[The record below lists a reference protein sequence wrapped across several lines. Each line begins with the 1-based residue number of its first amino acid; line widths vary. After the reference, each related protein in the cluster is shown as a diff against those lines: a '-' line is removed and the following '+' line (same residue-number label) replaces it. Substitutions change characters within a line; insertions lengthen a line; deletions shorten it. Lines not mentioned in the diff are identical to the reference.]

1 VRAHEVT
8 ALMSGFNDAGIRV
21 WVAGG
26 WAVDILVG
34 RQTRPHG
41 DLDLAI
47 DAGQLPQLLELL
59 EGDGFTVSV
68 DAFPSR
74 AELTARDGRI
84 LDLHPVE
91 FDSAGAGVQ
100 QGLDGGTFEYAVDGF
115 TRGTLAG
122 TEVPCLSARQ
132 QLVFRRGYR
141 LRPVDHHDI
150 ALLEQVMASEGE

>member
-1 VRAHEVT
+1 MRAHEVT
-8 ALMSGFNDAGIRV
+8 GLMSRLDGAGIRA

-34 RQTRPHG
+34 HQTRPHG

-47 DAGQLPQLLELL
+47 DAAQLPQLRELL
-59 EGDGFTVSV
+59 EGDGFELSV
-68 DAFPSR
+68 DALPSR

-91 FDSAGAGVQ
+91 FDSTGAGVQ
-100 QGLDGGTFEYAVDGF
+100 HGLHGEMFRYGADGF
-115 TRGTLAG
+115 TRGYLAG

-132 QLVFRRGYR
+132 QLAFRRGYP

-150 ALLEQVMASEGE
+150 ALLERVLASGA

>member
-1 VRAHEVT
+1 M
-8 ALMSGFNDAGIRV
+8 MSRLDDAGIRA

-47 DAGQLPQLLELL
+47 DAVQLPRLLELL
-59 EGDGFTVSV
+59 NGDGFTMSV

-84 LDLHPVE
+84 LDVHPVE
-91 FDSAGAGVQ
+91 FDAAGAGVQ
-100 QGLDGGTFEYAVDGF
+100 QGLDGGTFRYAADGF
-115 TRGTLAG
+115 TRGAFAG
-122 TEVPCLSARQ
+122 TEVSCLSAAQ

-150 ALLEQVMASEGE
+150 ALLERVLASGA

>member
-1 VRAHEVT
+1 VRADEVT
-8 ALMSGFNDAGIRV
+8 DLMSALDAAGIRA

-34 RQTRPHG
+34 RQTRPHN

-47 DAGQLPQLLELL
+47 DAAQLPQLLALL
-59 EGDGFTVSV
+59 DGDGFTLSV

-100 QGLDGGTFEYAVDGF
+100 QGLDGGTFRYAADGF

-122 TEVPCLSARQ
+122 TEVSCLSARQ

-150 ALLEQVMASEGE
+150 ALLERVMSSDA

>member
-1 VRAHEVT
+1 MHAHEVT
-8 ALMSGFNDAGIRV
+8 RLMSALDGAGFRA

-26 WAVDILVG
+26 WAVDILIG
-34 RQTRPHG
+34 HQTRPHG

-47 DAGQLPQLLELL
+47 DAAQLPELLELL
-59 EGDGFTVSV
+59 DGDGFTLSV
-68 DAFPSR
+68 DALQSR

-84 LDLHPVE
+84 LDLHPVD

-100 QGLDGGTFEYAVDGF
+100 EGSDGGNFRYAADGF

-122 TEVPCLSARQ
+122 IEVPCLSARQ
-132 QLVFRRGYR
+132 QLAFRQGYG

-150 ALLEQVMASEGE
+150 ALLEWVMASGT

>member
-1 VRAHEVT
+1 MREHEVT
-8 ALMSGFNDAGIRV
+8 GLMGGLDGAGIRA

-34 RQTRPHG
+34 HQTRPHG

-47 DAGQLPQLLELL
+47 DAAQLPRLLELL
-59 EGDGFTVSV
+59 DGDGFTVNV
-68 DAFPSR
+68 DALPSR
-74 AELTARDGRI
+74 AELTARDGRV

-100 QGLDGGTFEYAVDGF
+100 QGLDGGTFEYAADGF
-115 TRGTLAG
+115 TKGTLAG

-141 LRPVDHHDI
+141 LRSVDHHDI
-150 ALLEQVMASEGE
+150 ALLERVMASEGE